1 MDNGQRVSRKWYRTA
16 KVAILLIAVP
26 LVLLMALDGFHV
38 LELAVLVVAIGAALY
53 EASRADQLQEQVS
66 RIHELIDQR
75 GSDGV

>member
-1 MDNGQRVSRKWYRTA
+1 MDERQRVPRKWYWTA

-53 EASRADQLQEQVS
+53 EAYRADQLQEQVS

-75 GSDGV
+75 GSDGL

>member
-1 MDNGQRVSRKWYRTA
+1 MDDGQRVSRKWYRTA

-26 LVLLMALDGFHV
+26 LVLLMALDGFHL
-38 LELAVLVVAIGAALY
+38 LELVVLAVAIGAALY

-75 GSDGV
+75 GSDGL